1 MFAYVG
7 SRTTKARNA
16 RGKGISVFRVA
27 PATGAL
33 ELVQCLEGFVN
44 PSFLALN
51 AAGDFLYTVHGDMS
65 SVSAFGVD
73 RLSGALVF
81 LNSQDTGGK
90 NPVHLALD
98 PAGRHLV
105 VSNHIGSSLSVL
117 PIAVD
122 GTLRPLAQVVR
133 LDGPVGPHR
142 IEQQQSKPHAN
153 AFDPTGRFVM
163 VPDKGLDR
171 IFTFEFAQARL
182 AASAPAFVAAREGAG
197 PRHIVFHPRLP
208 RAYVVNELDSTI
220 AVYRSTPSNGALV
233 PMQIVS
239 SLPDTCTGNSRA
251 AEILMDASGH
261 FVYASNRGHD
271 SISVFEVHGD
281 TGLLRLVGNVPSG
294 GETPR
299 CIALAPDGRFLYAL
313 NEDSDTIVIFSV
325 HGSSGGLKQTGL
337 PVSSGSPVSMVF
349 SPT

>member
-16 RGKGISVFRVA
+16 RGKGISVFRVDS
-27 PATGAL
+27 ATGAL

-51 AAGDFLYTVHGDMS
+51 ATGDCLYTVHGDMS
-65 SVSAFGVD
+65 TVSAFGVD
-73 RLSGALVF
+73 RRSGALVF

-105 VSNHIGSSLSVL
+105 ASNHIGSSLAVL
-117 PIAVD
+117 PIAAD
-122 GTLRPLAQVVR
+122 GTLQPLAQVVR

-142 IEQQQSKPHAN
+142 TEQQQSKPHAN
-153 AFDPTGRFVM
+153 SFDPTGRFVM

-182 AASAPAFVAAREGAG
+182 AASTPAFVAAREGAG
-197 PRHIVFHPRLP
+197 PRHIVFHPRMP
-208 RAYVVNELDSTI
+208 RAYVVNELDSTV
-220 AVYRSTPSNGALV
+220 AVYRAMPSDGALI

-251 AEILMDASGH
+251 AEILMDASGR

-299 CIALAPDGRFLYAL
+299 FIALAPDGRFLYAL
-313 NEDSDTIVIFSV
+313 NEDSDMIVIFSV
-325 HGSSGGLKQTGL
+325 HGKSGELKRTGL
-337 PVSSGSPVSMVF
+337 SVSSGSPVSMVF
-349 SPT
+349 SPI